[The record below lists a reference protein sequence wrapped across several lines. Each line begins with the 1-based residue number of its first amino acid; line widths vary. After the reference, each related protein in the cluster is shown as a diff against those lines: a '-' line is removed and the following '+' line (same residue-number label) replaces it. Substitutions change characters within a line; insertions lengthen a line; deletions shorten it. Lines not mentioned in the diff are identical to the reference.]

1 VTQNVQKNVVSTY
14 CFISIN
20 LYHVANISGIFRV
33 SYKKSLLVL
42 KMYAHSYRASN
53 RIKLHHALVMTHA
66 VTRYNTSRLSSR
78 TKNQASYESSPPW
91 EADALY
97 KTGKAMY
104 VCHTTARSRNVCTF
118 SAILTTWY
126 SFTQRQ
132 HFYDIN
138 ILGPLLVT
146 HCGGKSFCVSVGSMK
161 YIAHLRQ
168 ECLWYFWVIRTERN
182 VCRCAFNRYSVI
194 TRGPGVG

>member
-1 VTQNVQKNVVSTY
+1 MSSTH

-66 VTRYNTSRLSSR
+66 VTRYNTSRLSCR
-78 TKNQASYESSPPW
+78 TKNQPSYESSPPW
-91 EADALY
+91 EADVLY
-97 KTGKAMY
+97 KTRQAMY
-104 VCHTTARSRNVCTF
+104 VSHTTVRSRKVYTF
-118 SAILTTWY
+118 SAILTPD

-132 HFYDIN
+132 RFYDDTN
-138 ILGPLLVT
+138 ILCKVHFCYSLWREVILCLYRQYDIHRSFATRVSQLKKSGIFESLV
-146 HCGGKSFCVSVGSMK
+146 
-161 YIAHLRQ
+161 
-168 ECLWYFWVIRTERN
+168 
-182 VCRCAFNRYSVI
+182 
-194 TRGPGVG
+194 

>member
-1 VTQNVQKNVVSTY
+1 MYNFKIRKNQLIFNVFPSLNDAKRKKKNVISTY

-42 KMYAHSYRASN
+42 KMYAHSYHASN

-78 TKNQASYESSPPW
+78 TKNQPSYESSPPW

-104 VCHTTARSRNVCTF
+104 GTF
-118 SAILTTWY
+118 T
-126 SFTQRQ
+126 
-132 HFYDIN
+132 
-138 ILGPLLVT
+138 
-146 HCGGKSFCVSVGSMK
+146 
-161 YIAHLRQ
+161 
-168 ECLWYFWVIRTERN
+168 
-182 VCRCAFNRYSVI
+182 
-194 TRGPGVG
+194 

>member
-1 VTQNVQKNVVSTY
+1 VSSTN

-66 VTRYNTSRLSSR
+66 VTRYNTSRLSNR
-78 TKNQASYESSPPW
+78 TKNQPSYESSPPW
-91 EADALY
+91 EANALQY
-97 KTGKAMY
+97 KTVQAMY

-126 SFTQRQ
+126 GFTRRQR
-132 HFYDIN
+132 FYDYTN
-138 ILGPLLVT
+138 ILCKVHFWLLIAA
-146 HCGGKSFCVSVGSMK
+146 GS
-161 YIAHLRQ
+161 HFVFL
-168 ECLWYFWVIRTERN
+168 
-182 VCRCAFNRYSVI
+182 
-194 TRGPGVG
+194 